1 MMKKK
6 LIGALMI
13 AVMAF
18 SGAVSVS
25 AENIGNLNG
34 MDLSN
39 MDMDTAL
46 KFVQSQREQLSGS
59 QLQNQI
65 NSAQQMDTY
74 RIQSLPSKR
83 NKAFDAMVNFI
94 KRMEDSR
101 NSIIGNM
108 R

>member
-1 MMKKK
+1 M
-6 LIGALMI
+6 
-13 AVMAF
+13 
-18 SGAVSVS
+18 
-25 AENIGNLNG
+25 
-34 MDLSN
+34 
-39 MDMDTAL
+39 
-46 KFVQSQREQLSGS
+46 SGS

-65 NSAQQMDTY
+65 NSTQQMDTY

-83 NKAFDAMVNFI
+83 NEAFDAMVNFI

>member
-25 AENIGNLNG
+25 AANIGNLNG

-46 KFVQSQREQLSGS
+46 KFVQSQ
-59 QLQNQI
+59 
-65 NSAQQMDTY
+65 
-74 RIQSLPSKR
+74 
-83 NKAFDAMVNFI
+83 
-94 KRMEDSR
+94 
-101 NSIIGNM
+101 
-108 R
+108 